1 MKKWQRCGV
10 VTHLLV
16 NGITVLLTLT
26 VYNSTTVSSRSMVS
40 LEHQYESAG
49 TIGARIRQSEVR
61 EIVSSDVGSRRRG
74 YSAHSGLVFGSLCDD

>member
-1 MKKWQRCGV
+1 
-10 VTHLLV
+10 
-16 NGITVLLTLT
+16 
-26 VYNSTTVSSRSMVS
+26 MVS